1 MSVISNVKSKLTGE
15 VDLLSP
21 NVKRNILL
29 FAIPVAFSGLLQ
41 IFYNLADQLVCAMY
55 GSVYSYPAITATSV
69 ITSLVVNLM
78 SGFSVGAN
86 VSISNALGSKDEEKG
101 KRVIGSSYILVIIC
115 SIVLTTLACLLS
127 RNMLE
132 WLQTTTNTIDLANQY
147 LLIYFLGL
155 PFTILYN
162 ISAALLRGMG
172 DSKRPFYIL
181 AIAGLINVCLNF
193 LFVLGFKMDVV
204 GVGLATVISQ
214 GFASIVTFIVL
225 IRYKGFANLHVKYLR
240 FYKREISEILKTGI
254 PASIQSTLFSIPN
267 MMNQSFINQRGDAFV
282 AGSGAAFQLESFLNT
297 SQNCF
302 SQACIAFVA
311 ANYGAKNISNIK
323 KSIIWCQVFAMITA
337 IVVGV
342 IMIIFRVPL
351 LNLFL
356 SKQKEAGE
364 DVYNQAMEA
373 GSLRMIVDFTPY
385 IFFTVVD
392 CAPSALRGL
401 KHSTLTMIISLIG
414 ICGIRIIF
422 LQFIYPLPYFNTP
435 FWLYAV
441 FPISWIITAIA
452 QLTTLIITY
461 KKMFKNEIDNSKLAK
476 QN

>member
-1 MSVISNVKSKLTGE
+1 MSAISNIKSKLTGE

-41 IFYNLADQLVCAMY
+41 IFYNLADQLVCAMC

-69 ITSLVVNLM
+69 LTSLVVNLM

-115 SIVLTTLACLLS
+115 SVLLTTIACLLS

-132 WLQTTTNTIDLANQY
+132 WLQTTPNTIELAHQY

-181 AIAGLINVCLNF
+181 AISGLINVGLNF
-193 LFVLGFKMDVV
+193 LFVLALKMDVA

-225 IRYKGFANLHVKYLR
+225 IKYKGFANLHLKYLR
-240 FYKREISEILKTGI
+240 FYKKEIAEILKTGI

-267 MMNQSFINQRGDAFV
+267 MMTQSYINQRGDGFV
-282 AGSGAAFQLESFLNT
+282 AGSGAAFQLESFINT

-302 SQACIAFVA
+302 SQACIAFVS
-311 ANYGAKNISNIK
+311 ANYGANNAPNIK
-323 KSIIWCQVFAMITA
+323 RSIIWCQIFAAVTA
-337 IVVGV
+337 IIVGV

-356 SKQKEAGE
+356 SKQKEASI
-364 DVYNQAMEA
+364 DVYNEAMEA
-373 GSLRMIVDFTPY
+373 GSLRMIIDFSPY
-385 IFFTVVD
+385 IFFTIVD

-401 KHSTLTMIISLIG
+401 KHSTLTMIISLLG

-422 LQFIYPLPYFNTP
+422 LQFIYPIPYFNTP

-461 KKMFKNEIDNSKLAK
+461 NKMFKKEISKNKLISED
-476 QN
+476 